1 MAASPAPVPSGYD
14 YNLNPANA
22 QVPQSEQAP
31 SPYGTLAGYPT
42 TASGGPAAG
51 GTFGYMTLASTGVEA
66 INTGRQADVLGQELS
81 AAGGKELTDYQK
93 YLDKMTS
100 TDPSTRMAAQATNIQ
115 TEEKQ
120 QTAAR
125 AAISTLPRGGA
136 QDYLS
141 GQSYIQQASDIGT
154 LLDQAWN
161 QAETAKGQLGLTEE
175 QLALQSLSTAQSGF
189 SVGGSIQGGAL
200 DIKNNMAAANQ
211 ALIANDIGML
221 ASLAAGL

>member
-1 MAASPAPVPSGYD
+1 
-14 YNLNPANA
+14 
-22 QVPQSEQAP
+22 
-31 SPYGTLAGYPT
+31 
-42 TASGGPAAG
+42 
-51 GTFGYMTLASTGVEA
+51 
-66 INTGRQADVLGQELS
+66 
-81 AAGGKELTDYQK
+81 
-93 YLDKMTS
+93 
-100 TDPSTRMAAQATNIQ
+100 MAAQATNIQ

-211 ALIANDIGML
+211 ASIANDIGML